1 MERVSFWGRFQIPGE
16 HMVLLLDYYKLFN
29 RSGFEIE
36 AIYKPLGYNNEPYK
50 WISETWIAPWMI
62 FVLNKMV
69 NFEP

>member
-1 MERVSFWGRFQIPGE
+1 
-16 HMVLLLDYYKLFN
+16 MVLLLDYYKLFN